1 MYPSHN
7 DVTMISMWSNSEG
20 ATVIV
25 GESVAMNI
33 IVVALQLVCY
43 DPHLHITSLD
53 GHSNIL
59 ILVNL
64 NSMQWGILISWS
76 GIAEGYTVWHYRI
89 LLNPTSK
96 SGVATASMNLKSCVR
111 HVCLR

>member
-1 MYPSHN
+1 
-7 DVTMISMWSNSEG
+7 MWSNSEG

-25 GESVAMNI
+25 GESVVMNI
-33 IVVALQLVCY
+33 IVALQLVCY

-59 ILVNL
+59 ILVNIH
-64 NSMQWGILISWS
+64 SMQWRILISWS
-76 GIAEGYTVWHYRI
+76 GVAEGYTVWHYMI

-96 SGVATASMNLKSCVR
+96 SGAATASSFFFLAVSLQPKAGHGLLILEVF
-111 HVCLR
+111 